1 MFPNPVIDV
10 LNLSIEIG
18 KEDVILYNVL
28 GEAQELIFQDGENFQ
43 EIDVKD
49 LQPRVY
55 FLKING

>member
-49 LQPRVY
+49 LQPGVY